1 MMKLIYS
8 HCLLVLISFYIKRNE
23 NEEIQKLEQKPR
35 KIKLYNVVI
44 YVNSQYDVMSNII
57 E

>member
-1 MMKLIYS
+1 MK
-8 HCLLVLISFYIKRNE
+8 KNE
-23 NEEIQKLEQKPR
+23 NKEIQKLEQKSR
-35 KIKLYNVVI
+35 KIKLHNVVI

>member
-8 HCLLVLISFYIKRNE
+8 HCLLVLISFYKKRNE
-23 NEEIQKLEQKPR
+23 NEEILKLEQKSR
-35 KIKLYNVVI
+35 KIKLHNVVI

>member
-1 MMKLIYS
+1 MSSSFDLI
-8 HCLLVLISFYIKRNE
+8 LWKKNE
-23 NEEIQKLEQKPR
+23 NKEIQKLEQKSR

>member
-1 MMKLIYS
+1 MSSSFDLI
-8 HCLLVLISFYIKRNE
+8 LWKKNE
-23 NEEIQKLEQKPR
+23 NKEIQKLEQKSR
-35 KIKLYNVVI
+35 KIKLHNVVI